1 MSSHRTPRSP
11 NGVRAEFPRPNA
23 LAAVGPIRTSHV
35 VDELGSAE
43 STQMGIAV
51 ASLAS
56 MFAVLDGSW
65 QRNARTDVIMQKA
78 MCSRMSFIFAVILSG
93 AAIVPARNEAAPPDQ
108 SESPSPREAVS
119 TAQSPTSIAQPATS
133 IAQPVVAVPTP
144 VVIPD
149 ERKYWVGLRVALASS
164 ALRSQLRLGDV
175 GLLVLDLNAGSPAH
189 TAGFVKDDLL
199 LDAVVGGTTIV
210 FRQLSDLNGAVLAA
224 ARSSGPMQIKFL
236 RNGEAQ
242 TRDVT
247 PALRPLPVYGTS
259 RRHSRVCSSLDD
271 YVLLDWPM
279 YAVTLR
285 PPGLV
290 AADPLPDNVSV
301 TVTRDGS
308 QPAKITVR
316 RNLEEWTVSE
326 RELHKL
332 PADLRPY
339 VARMLTIPADTAPI
353 LQRPVV
359 PTP

>member
-1 MSSHRTPRSP
+1 
-11 NGVRAEFPRPNA
+11 
-23 LAAVGPIRTSHV
+23 
-35 VDELGSAE
+35 
-43 STQMGIAV
+43 
-51 ASLAS
+51 
-56 MFAVLDGSW
+56 
-65 QRNARTDVIMQKA
+65 MQKA

-93 AAIVPARNEAAPPDQ
+93 AAFVPARNEAAPPDQ
-108 SESPSPREAVS
+108 SESTSPRQAVS
-119 TAQSPTSIAQPATS
+119 TAQSAAS

-144 VVIPD
+144 LVIPD

-164 ALRSQLRLGDV
+164 ALHSQLRLGDV

-189 TAGFVKDDLL
+189 TAGLIKDDLL

-224 ARSSGPMQIKFL
+224 ARSSDPMQIKFL

-242 TRDVT
+242 TRDVA

-279 YAVTLR
+279 YAVMLR

-290 AADPLPDNVSV
+290 VADPLPDNVSV
-301 TVTRDGS
+301 TVTRDGG
-308 QPAKITVR
+308 QPATITVR

-353 LQRPVV
+353 LQRPVA

>member
-1 MSSHRTPRSP
+1 MV
-11 NGVRAEFPRPNA
+11 N
-23 LAAVGPIRTSHV
+23 
-35 VDELGSAE
+35 ELVSAE
-43 STQMGIAV
+43 NIQMGIAIAV
-51 ASLAS
+51 NDEAS
-56 MFAVLDGSW
+56 AVLDGLWRRS
-65 QRNARTDVIMQKA
+65 ARTEVIMQTA
-78 MCSRMSFIFAVILSG
+78 MCSRMSFIFVVILSG
-93 AAIVPARNEAAPPDQ
+93 AAFVPARNEAAPPDQ
-108 SESPSPREAVS
+108 SDSPSPRQAVL
-119 TAQSPTSIAQPATS
+119 TAQSVAAIAQPVTS

-164 ALRSQLRLGDV
+164 ALRSQLKLGDV
-175 GLLVLDLNAGSPAH
+175 GLLVLNLNVGTPAH

-199 LDAVVGGTTIV
+199 LDAVVGGTTTV
-210 FRQLSDLNGAVLAA
+210 LRQLSDLNGAVLTA
-224 ARSSGPMQIKFL
+224 ARSGGPMQIKFL

-247 PALRPLPVYGTS
+247 PALRPLSVYGAS
-259 RRHSRVCSSLDD
+259 RHCSRVSSSLDD
-271 YVLLDWPM
+271 YVLLDWPL
-279 YAVTLR
+279 YAVMLR

-290 AADPLPDNVSV
+290 LADPLPDNVSV

-339 VARMLTIPADTAPI
+339 VARMLTIP
-353 LQRPVV
+353 VN
-359 PTP
+359 